1 MLKWQKELAPYSNS
15 KAQIR
20 RLKEILHD
28 LGMDGKLT
36 SNKAKAIK
44 EAREFERD
52 IQDTQK
58 DANDFIARREKV
70 CYLTCFLLLSIIASR
85 YRLLL
90 PARR

>member
-1 MLKWQKELAPYSNS
+1 MSKWQKELAPYPTS

-20 RLKEILHD
+20 RLIEILHD
-28 LGMDGKLT
+28 LGMHGKLT

-70 CYLTCFLLLSIIASR
+70 CDLPSFLLLTTIANC
-85 YRLLL
+85 YRLFLST
-90 PARR
+90 RR